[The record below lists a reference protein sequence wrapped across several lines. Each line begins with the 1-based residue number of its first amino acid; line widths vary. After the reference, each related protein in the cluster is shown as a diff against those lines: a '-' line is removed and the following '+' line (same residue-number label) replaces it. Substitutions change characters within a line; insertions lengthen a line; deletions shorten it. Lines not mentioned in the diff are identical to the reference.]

1 MYHVYGKPGCGKCAM
16 FKNKMK
22 QTDQKF
28 TYYTIGEDV
37 TFDWIKEQIAG
48 TDIKQLPV
56 VFLENGPDSKVLLS
70 EKEVSSMLK

>member
-1 MYHVYGKPGCGKCAM
+1 MYHVYGKPGCSKCTT

-22 QTDQKF
+22 QNGQEF
-28 TYYTIGEDV
+28 AYYTIGEDV
-37 TFDWIKEQIAG
+37 TFEWIKAQIAG

-56 VFLENGPDSKVLLS
+56 VFLENSPNNKVLLS